1 MNPVVWRIALVV
13 LLSVCVAGPSVARAE
28 LATFGSG
35 SYTIDEVFGFNYE
48 QTSDLLTLNTPFN
61 FGSYIGGD
69 FGAPYD
75 WSAVPGFALQLRA
88 PANPIIGTLGVF
100 FLDELSGLIAGYT
113 ASTDGVGTTQ
123 TTVQLGIAESGT
135 MDFSGVA
142 NIGFNWSGASIPS
155 SGNSLVIEAL
165 VVPEPS
171 TWALLGSALLGWG
184 AWRWRR
190 RMSAR
195 G

>member
-1 MNPVVWRIALVV
+1 MNSLVGRLALVA
-13 LLSVCVAGPSVARAE
+13 LLGICVAGPSDSRGE

-35 SYTIDEVFGFNYE
+35 SYTIDEVFGFNYV
-48 QTSDLLTLNTPFN
+48 QASDVLTLNTPFST
-61 FGSYIGGD
+61 GSYIGGN

-100 FLDELSGLIAGYT
+100 FLDELSGLIAGYA

-123 TTVQLGIAESGT
+123 TNVQLEIAEFGT

-142 NIGFNWSGASIPS
+142 NIGFNWSSASVSS
-155 SGNSLVIEAL
+155 SGDSLVIEAL
-165 VVPEPS
+165 VVPEPA
-171 TWALLGSALLGWG
+171 TWSLLGLACLGWA

-190 RMSAR
+190 MSSR
-195 G
+195 R

>member
-1 MNPVVWRIALVV
+1 MNPSVWRVALVV
-13 LLSVCVAGPSVARAE
+13 LLSVYVACPSASRAE
-28 LATFGSG
+28 LASFGSG
-35 SYTIDEVFGFNYE
+35 SYTIDEVLGFNYV
-48 QTSDLLTLNTPFN
+48 QTSEGLTLNTPFSTG
-61 FGSYIGGD
+61 FYIGGD

-75 WSAVPGFALQLRA
+75 WSTVPDFALQLRA

-113 ASTDGVGTTQ
+113 ASTDAVGTAQ
-123 TTVQLGIAESGT
+123 ADVDLVLAEFGT

-142 NIGFNWSGASIPS
+142 NIGFNWSGASISS

-165 VVPEPS
+165 VVPEPT
-171 TWALLGSALLGWG
+171 TWSLLGLACLGWG

-190 RMSAR
+190 MSAR